1 MRIVV
6 AVLRGCLYASIS
18 GLLLGI
24 LAFALDLPIEKAI
37 SFSAPIGMVAGFAG
51 FTLGWRQGLQN
62 RMWASTLRHRPNPR

>member
-18 GLLLGI
+18 GLLMGI

-37 SFSAPIGMVAGFAG
+37 SLSAPIGMVAGFAG
-51 FTLGWRQGLQN
+51 LTLGWSVAAARALVAG
-62 RMWASTLRHRPNPR
+62 RVIRADT

>member
-18 GLLLGI
+18 GLLIGI

-37 SFSAPIGMVAGFAG
+37 SLSAPIGMVAGFAG
-51 FTLGWRQGLQN
+51 LTLGWSAAAARALVAG
-62 RMWASTLRHRPNPR
+62 RVIRADT